1 MSTTVLR
8 NLEAE
13 LGVIGALLYEPSL
26 LENFADLSPEHFAE
40 PFHQRIFAEVVLRI
54 RAGGTP
60 EPTTL
65 AARFA
70 DDPAAKG
77 TPGDPNPNLY
87 SFFLDL
93 MDKAPSARGAEAMSQ
108 AVVEAST
115 RRHLVEMAGRLRD
128 AASDPETAPFDTLS
142 VAERDL
148 TAMVHSAAP
157 DGATLV
163 KASDAAVQ
171 TLERIIRDKRDG
183 KPRGAM
189 TGLRCFDTR
198 LRGIQPGRFHVI
210 AGRPSMGKTSLARA
224 AAFGCAVRNP
234 EATVVYFCLEMDR
247 EEMSLRT
254 LSQISRETGRA
265 IPYFKMEGD
274 TLTDDQICQLDE
286 CRQHIPANFILDDS
300 SSLSIEHV
308 ERRLYSLAKKGP
320 IAAAFIDY
328 LQIMEMPRGFNASR
342 NEAMGE
348 ITGRMKR
355 LAKRL
360 GTGIIA
366 LSQLS
371 RDVEKRDSKRPM
383 LSDLRD
389 SGSLEQDANIV
400 LFPFRES
407 YYLER
412 MDAPKGMDGRVWE
425 AKLETAK
432 NKMEVICAKQ
442 RSGPIGSDMQRYL
455 AAYDYL
461 TDEDHEFAPAAPQ
474 GAWSD
479 EAMGSFV

>member
-1 MSTTVLR
+1 MSATVLK

-26 LENFADLSPEHFAE
+26 LDQFSDLSADHFAE
-40 PFHQRIFAEVVLRI
+40 PFHQRIYSEIVLKI
-54 RAGGTP
+54 RESGVADASSLAG
-60 EPTTL
+60 
-65 AARFA
+65 RFST
-70 DDPAAKG
+70 DPAAPANAG
-77 TPGDPNPNLY
+77 L
-87 SFFLDL
+87 FFADL
-93 MDKAPSARGAEAMSQ
+93 IDKAPMGRIAESMARTI
-108 AVVEAST
+108 VEASQ
-115 RRHLVEMAGRLRD
+115 RRQLVELSARMRD
-128 AASDPETAPFDTLS
+128 AAADPDAAPFDTLS
-142 VAERDL
+142 NVERDL
-148 TAMVHSAAP
+148 TSMVQSAAP

-163 KASDAAVQ
+163 SAIDAASQ
-171 TLERIIRDKRDG
+171 TLERILHDKTHG
-183 KPRGAM
+183 KARGAM
-189 TGLRCFDTR
+189 TGLRCFDKR
-198 LRGIQPGRFHVI
+198 LRGIQPGRLHII

-224 AAFGCAVRNP
+224 AAYGCAVRNP
-234 EATVVYFCLEMDR
+234 GSSVVYFCLEMDR

-254 LSQISRETGRA
+254 LSQITRETGRA

-274 TLTDDQICQLDE
+274 SLTDDQIAQLDQ

-300 SSLSIEHV
+300 SSLSIEHI

-342 NEAMGE
+342 TEAMGE
-348 ITGRMKR
+348 VTGRLKR
-355 LAKRL
+355 IGKRL
-360 GTGIIA
+360 GCGIVA

-371 RDVEKRDSKRPM
+371 REVEKRDSKRPM

-389 SGSLEQDANIV
+389 SGSIEQDANV
-400 LFPFRES
+400 VMFPFRES

-425 AKLETAK
+425 AKIETAK

-442 RSGPIGSDMQRYL
+442 RGGPIGSDMQRYL
-455 AAYDYL
+455 PAYDFL
-461 TDEDHEFAPAAPQ
+461 TDEDHDFSPEPQ

-479 EAMGSFV
+479 AAMEAFS

>member
-1 MSTTVLR
+1 MSATVLK
-8 NLEAE
+8 NLDAE
-13 LGVIGALLYEPSL
+13 LGVIGALLFEPSL
-26 LENFADLSPEHFAE
+26 LDNFADLAADHFAE
-40 PFHQRIFAEVVLRI
+40 PFHQRIFAEIVLRI
-54 RAGGTP
+54 RAGATP

-65 AARFA
+65 AARFST
-70 DDPAAKG
+70 DPAAKG
-77 TPGDPNPNLY
+77 TDTDPDPNLHR
-87 SFFLDL
+87 FFSDL
-93 MDKAPSARGAEAMSQ
+93 IDKAPSARAAEAMSQ
-108 AVVEAST
+108 AVVDASQ
-115 RRHLVEMAGRLRD
+115 RRQLIEMAGRLRD
-128 AASDPETAPFDTLS
+128 AASDPEAAPFDTLS
-142 VAERDL
+142 TAERDL
-148 TAMVHSAAP
+148 TGMVHSAAP
-157 DGATLV
+157 DGATLIG
-163 KASDAAVQ
+163 APDAAVQ
-171 TLERIIRDKRDG
+171 TIERILRDKRDG

-234 EATVVYFCLEMDR
+234 GASVVYFCLEMDR

-254 LSQISRETGRA
+254 LSQISRETGVG

-274 TLTDDQICQLDE
+274 TLSDDQIRRLDE
-286 CRQHIPANFILDDS
+286 CRQHIPANLILDDS
-300 SSLSIEHV
+300 ASLSIEHV
-308 ERRLYSLAKKGP
+308 ERRCYSLAKKRP
-320 IAAAFIDY
+320 IAAVFVDY
-328 LQIMEMPRGFNASR
+328 LQIMEMPRGFNSSR

-412 MDAPKGMDGRVWE
+412 MDPPKGMDGRVWE

-442 RSGPIGSDMQRYL
+442 RSGPIGSDTQRYL

-461 TDEDHEFAPAAPQ
+461 SDPDDGFTALQPT
-474 GAWSD
+474 GAWAD
-479 EAMGSFV
+479 DMLGAFA